1 MPRQP
6 TIRLRSAGTTLRF
19 PSADSTNPLVQ
30 RLSALRDFL
39 AAEPVRVSATLRLP
53 LIALIGVLVWIWEVD
68 HWLPQLY
75 AVILGSYAVAAV
87 VWLVAVSRGPMPRW
101 ADWASTAVDLVVIIT
116 LCVVSGG
123 ATAALLPVFFL
134 LPISVAFQDRP
145 LLTAIIGAITA
156 LGYLTVWIFYSKRDD
171 KVGLPNMVYTHFGFM
186 VWMAVAT
193 TALSFVLARRASRL
207 RALQEIRRHLVSEAM
222 QSDERHNRDV
232 AEHLHDGP
240 LQTLLAARLE
250 LDDARERNPDPALD
264 VVYAA
269 LQETAAGLRST
280 VTELHPQVLAQLGLT
295 AGVRELLRQFQNRY
309 DADVVAELEEVGKPH
324 SQTLL
329 YRAAREL
336 LTNVGKHAGATT
348 VRVDLARR
356 DDRVVLTVSDDGCGF
371 DPEIVG
377 QSLAAG
383 HIGLG
388 SLLARFDAMGGSMQ
402 ITSHAGNGTEVIA
415 TSPPEPG
422 E

>member
-1 MPRQP
+1 MDL
-6 TIRLRSAGTTLRF
+6 LRTW
-19 PSADSTNPLVQ
+19 
-30 RLSALRDFL
+30 RDFL
-39 AAEPVRVSATLRLP
+39 AAEPVRVSAVLRLP

-75 AVILGSYAVAAV
+75 AAILGCYAVAAV
-87 VWLVAVSRGPMPRW
+87 VWLLAVLRGPMPRW
-101 ADWASTAVDLVVIIT
+101 ADWASTIVDLAVIIA

-145 LLTAIIGAITA
+145 ALTAIIGAVTA
-156 LGYLTVWIFYSKRDD
+156 GGYLTVWIFYSKRDD

-193 TALSFVLARRASRL
+193 TALSFVLARRAVRL
-207 RALQEIRRHLVSEAM
+207 RALQEVRRQLVSEAM
-222 QSDERHNRDV
+222 QSDERHNREV

-240 LQTLLAARLE
+240 LQTLLAARMELE
-250 LDDARERNPDPALD
+250 EARERHPDPALD
-264 VVYAA
+264 LVYTA
-269 LQETAAGLRST
+269 LQETASGLRST

-295 AGVRELLRQFQNRY
+295 AGIRELLRQFQTRY
-309 DADVVAELEEVGKPH
+309 DVEVVAELEEVDKPA
-324 SQTLL
+324 SQSLL

-348 VRVDLARR
+348 VCVDLVRR
-356 DDRVVLTVSDDGCGF
+356 GDRVILTVADDGRGF
-371 DPEIVG
+371 DPDIVG
-377 QSLAAG
+377 TSLAAG

-388 SLLARFDAMGGSMQ
+388 SLLARFDAMGGSMR
-402 ITSHAGNGTEVIA
+402 IDARPGRGTRVVA
-415 TSPPEPG
+415 TSPRER
-422 E
+422 

>member
-1 MPRQP
+1 MPVVM
-6 TIRLRSAGTTLRF
+6 S
-19 PSADSTNPLVQ
+19 
-30 RLSALRDFL
+30 RLSAVRDFL

-75 AVILGSYAVAAV
+75 AAILGSYAVAAV
-87 VWLVAVSRGPMPRW
+87 IWLLAVLRGPVPRW
-101 ADWASTAVDLVVIIT
+101 ADWASTAVDLVVIIV
-116 LCVVSGG
+116 LCLVSGG

-171 KVGLPNMVYTHFGFM
+171 RVGLPNMVYTHFGFM
-186 VWMAVAT
+186 IWLAVAT
-193 TALSFVLARRASRL
+193 TALSFVLARRAARL
-207 RALQEIRRHLVSEAM
+207 RALQEVRRQLVSEAM

-250 LDDARERNPDPALD
+250 LDDARQRHPDPALD
-264 VVYAA
+264 LVYAA
-269 LQETAAGLRST
+269 LQETATGLRST

-295 AGVRELLRQFQNRY
+295 AGVRELLRQFQSRY
-309 DADVVAELEEVGKPH
+309 DIEVIADLEEVDKPQ
-324 SQTLL
+324 SQSLL

-336 LTNVGKHAGATT
+336 LTNVGKHAGAST
-348 VRVDLARR
+348 VHVDLVRR
-356 DDRVVLTVSDDGCGF
+356 GDRVILTVGDDGRGF

-377 QSLAAG
+377 RSLAAG

-388 SLLARFDAMGGSMQ
+388 SLMGRFDAMGGSMR
-402 ITSHAGNGTEVIA
+402 ITSHPGQGTQVTA
-415 TSPPEPG
+415 TSPPEPAADAI
-422 E
+422 ETR